1 MNIMSEIWRNYDG
14 NSAAALRRGQKA
26 ENRPS
31 SRYRLISGEFS
42 LFRETNHS
50 AVKYIIIPM

>member
-1 MNIMSEIWRNYDG
+1 MSEIWRNYDG
-14 NSAAALRRGQKA
+14 NSAAALRTGQKA

>member
-1 MNIMSEIWRNYDG
+1 MSEIWQNYDG
-14 NSAAALRRGQKA
+14 NSAAVLRAGQKTV
-26 ENRPS
+26 NHPS

-42 LFRETNHS
+42 LFHEINHS